1 MMTSNVSPILS
12 AYINGISL
20 IGPGLISWPDSV
32 SVLNNKTAY
41 QPQTTTIPT
50 PQILPATERR
60 RSGELVKLT
69 LAVGLEAAEAAGED
83 PASLACV
90 YSSSSGDGKNCHE
103 ICKTLA
109 SEDRQLSPTRF
120 HNSVHNAAAGYWSI
134 ATGAKTP
141 ISVLCAYDAS
151 FGAGLLEAITQVV
164 ADNIATMLIAVDTG
178 YPEPLNHVRPI
189 PAAFG
194 IGIVLSPVKTQH
206 SDAQVE
212 ISLCNGSASKLSNDE
227 LETLRKTIPT
237 ARGLPL
243 LAAIA
248 QGQTETITID
258 YLDHQRIAVA
268 ITPCK

>member
-1 MMTSNVSPILS
+1 MANRIPPMLS
-12 AYINGISL
+12 AYVNGISI
-20 IGPGLISWPDSV
+20 IGPGLSNWSDSASILTDKKV
-32 SVLNNKTAY
+32 Y
-41 QPQTTTIPT
+41 QSQATQIPM
-50 PQILPATERR
+50 PMILPAAERR

-69 LAVGLEAAEAAGED
+69 LAVGLEAAQSAGQD
-83 PASLACV
+83 PATLACV

-109 SEDRQLSPTRF
+109 SDDRQISPTRF

-151 FGAGLLEAITQVV
+151 FSAGLLEAVTQVV
-164 ADNIATMLIAVDTG
+164 ADNIPTILIAADTA

-189 PAAFG
+189 PDALG
-194 IGIVLSPVKTQH
+194 IAMVFSPTKTEH
-206 SDAQVE
+206 SIAKVD
-212 ISLCNGSASKLSNDE
+212 IHLSNAGASTLSIQE
-227 LETLRKTIPT
+227 LESLRKAIPA

-248 QGQTETITID
+248 QSQTKTINLD
-258 YLDHQRIAVA
+258 YLDQQRIAV
-268 ITPCK
+268 TVDSY